1 MVDCED
7 CRDDSIESV
16 EARNARVLILANR
29 IKARQW
35 SIGETHLPGGHLLG
49 RSCSYSMDRSIA
61 TFSNRGE

>member
-7 CRDDSIESV
+7 CRGDSIESV
-16 EARNARVLILANR
+16 EARNARVLMLVNR

-35 SIGETHLPGGHLLG
+35 SIGETNLPGHLLG

-61 TFSNRGE
+61 TFFNRGE